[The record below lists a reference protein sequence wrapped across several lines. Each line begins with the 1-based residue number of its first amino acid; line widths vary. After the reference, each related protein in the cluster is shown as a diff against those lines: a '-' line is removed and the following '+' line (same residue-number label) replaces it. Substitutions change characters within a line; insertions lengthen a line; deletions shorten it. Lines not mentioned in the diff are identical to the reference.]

1 MPTTPKTTL
10 PEEFSTYTREI
21 MGEQRWTRFAEAM
34 GEEPPVSVRL
44 NPMKF
49 RSDSMA
55 LPAEEDEPVE
65 WCREGRY
72 LKERPMFT
80 LDPLLHAGAYYVQE
94 AASMYITQVIRDHA
108 PADRPL
114 MVLDLCAAPGG
125 KSTAMRSVLPEGSLL
140 MTNEPMR
147 PRANIL
153 MENIQKFGH
162 PDVIVTNNYAIDYHR
177 SRLQFDVILPDVR
190 CSGEGM
196 FRKDEGAIRE
206 WSVANVKKCAALQRE
221 IITDIMPCL
230 RDGGLLVYST
240 CTYNRQEDEE
250 NVDFICS
257 EWQMEKLSERHFIP
271 GETRSEGLYMAAL
284 RQTGSDA
291 SQQTTIS
298 MLDSSTT
305 KKDKK
310 LKRRGKASAEQ
321 TMKGAKEMSGW
332 IKGNEDFSITTL
344 GQRFVAVRKQWR
356 NVYDPAL
363 EKLRVMHAG
372 IELGEPK
379 GKDIIPAEGLA
390 LSTAFNPEAFATA
403 ELDRDTAIAYL
414 RREPIQ
420 LPPDTPRGFVAV
432 GYQGLNLGFVKNL
445 GNRTNNLFPQ
455 EWRIRMQNDA

>member
-1 MPTTPKTTL
+1 MITTPKTTL

-21 MGEQRWTRFAEAM
+21 MGEQRWMRFAEAM
-34 GEEPPVSVRL
+34 DEEPPVSVRL

-162 PDVIVTNNYAIDYHR
+162 PDVIVTNNYAIDYQR
-177 SRLQFDVILPDVR
+177 SRLQFDVILADVP

-310 LKRRGKASAEQ
+310 QKRRRKASAEQ
-321 TMKGAKEMSGW
+321 SVKGAKEMSGW

-356 NVYDPAL
+356 NVYDTAM

>member
-1 MPTTPKTTL
+1 MTTTPKTTL
-10 PEEFSTYTREI
+10 PKEFSTYTREI

-34 GEEPPVSVRL
+34 DEEPPVSVRL

-162 PDVIVTNNYAIDYHR
+162 PDVIVTNNYAIDYQR
-177 SRLQFDVILPDVR
+177 SRLQFDVILADVP

-284 RQTGSDA
+284 RQTGSGA

-298 MLDSSTT
+298 MLNSSAT

-321 TMKGAKEMSGW
+321 AVKGAKEMSGW

-356 NVYDPAL
+356 NVYDTAL

-379 GKDIIPAEGLA
+379 GKDIIPSECLA

>member
-162 PDVIVTNNYAIDYHR
+162 PDVIVTNNYAIDYQR
-177 SRLQFDVILPDVR
+177 SRLQFDVILADVP

-291 SQQTTIS
+291 SQRTTIS
-298 MLDSSTT
+298 MLDSSAT

-310 LKRRGKASAEQ
+310 QKRRGTRSHP
-321 TMKGAKEMSGW
+321 
-332 IKGNEDFSITTL
+332 
-344 GQRFVAVRKQWR
+344 R
-356 NVYDPAL
+356 N
-363 EKLRVMHAG
+363 R
-372 IELGEPK
+372 
-379 GKDIIPAEGLA
+379 
-390 LSTAFNPEAFATA
+390 
-403 ELDRDTAIAYL
+403 YL
-414 RREPIQ
+414 QYRSHH
-420 LPPDTPRGFVAV
+420 
-432 GYQGLNLGFVKNL
+432 Y
-445 GNRTNNLFPQ
+445 
-455 EWRIRMQNDA
+455 